1 MQNSTPAPA
10 LRQARQHLM
19 EFGCPP
25 SGVVNERLALSWQ
38 RSLAA
43 GLQPMGKLL
52 SNEHASGGELRQ
64 TLARNHELLAHSR
77 PVMEYLF
84 DQVRHAQSIVIL
96 SDERGMLMHTLG
108 DPFFLN
114 KAERIALATGACWLE
129 EQRGTN
135 AIGTAIAEHGPVQIH
150 GAEHFLDRNG
160 FLTCSAA
167 PIRSY
172 KGELMGILDISCDHR
187 NGSPQTLGLVTTA
200 VRLIENRLM
209 ISALRRNVRLHIHR
223 YAEGIGTVAEGI
235 VAVADDGWIIGANRA
250 GLTMLR
256 MADHQIGA
264 LQLSDIVDTRLNDLL
279 TQHRRRPDQPVQ
291 VQLRDGSVLFMQI
304 HHEPG
309 LTTTLASGA
318 APGAAS
324 GPTDRLSEL
333 DTGDEKWRAAAAK
346 VRRVID
352 KPIPVV
358 IQGESGVGKEL
369 FARAT
374 HDSSQHREG
383 AFVAINCAAM
393 PESLIEAE
401 LFGYEPGAFT
411 GARKEGR
418 AGRIREANGGTLF
431 LDEIGDMPL
440 GMQGRLL
447 RVLQEREVTPLGGGR
462 SFQVDFSLVC
472 ATNRNLRDEVAK
484 GTFREDLFYRI
495 NGLTLH
501 LPALRER
508 TDFAALSKR
517 LLNEFNPERDVCVDP
532 DLFGKMRV
540 HAWPGN
546 IRQLASV
553 LRTASAMLDD
563 HEDCIGMQHLPDDI
577 ADDLLLVQASESTRW
592 KRPEPGNLREL
603 SRHAVQQA
611 LESSRGNI
619 SSAARFLGISRQTL
633 YRKIGELKALRS
645 GAGRT

>member
-52 SNEHASGGELRQ
+52 ASEHASGGELRQ
-64 TLARNHELLAHSR
+64 TLTRNHELLAHSR

-96 SDERGMLMHTLG
+96 SDDRGMLMHTLG

-135 AIGTAIAEHGPVQIH
+135 AIGTAIAEHEPVQIH

-172 KGELMGILDISCDHR
+172 QGELMGILDISCDHR
-187 NGSPQTLGLVTTA
+187 NGNPQTLGLVSTA

-209 ISALRRNVRLHIHR
+209 ISALRRNVRLHLHL

-264 LQLSDIVDTRLNDLL
+264 RQLTDIVDTRLNDLL
-279 TQHRRRPDQPVQ
+279 TRQRRRPDQPVQ
-291 VQLRDGSVLFMQI
+291 VQLRDGSVLFVQI
-304 HHEPG
+304 HHESG
-309 LTTTLASGA
+309 LTTTLAAGA
-318 APGAAS
+318 APDAAS
-324 GPTDRLSEL
+324 GPTDPLSEL

-346 VRRVID
+346 ARRVID
-352 KPIPVV
+352 KPIPIV

-374 HDSSQHREG
+374 HDSSKHREG

-401 LFGYEPGAFT
+401 LFGYESGAFT

-418 AGRIREANGGTLF
+418 IGRIREANGGTLF
-431 LDEIGDMPL
+431 LDEIGDMPH

-447 RVLQEREVTPLGGGR
+447 RVLQERQVTPLGGGR

-517 LLNEFNPERDVCVDP
+517 LLEEFNPGRGVCIDP
-532 DLFGKMRV
+532 DLFEKMRA
-540 HAWPGN
+540 HSWPGN

-563 HEDCIGMQHLPDDI
+563 HEECIGLQHLPDDI
-577 ADDLLLVQASESTRW
+577 SDDLLLAQAIESTRW
-592 KRPEPGNLREL
+592 RPPEPGNLREL

-645 GAGRT
+645 VGEV